1 MHSKILRP
9 RVIYEYF
16 LAFLWP
22 VLVRLFILCWIAH
35 ALTRILQLIQ
45 IHTFCWL
52 SGISVGTSQ
61 LNYITSDSWWSESS
75 FSFVYSKVIFIKV
88 RIFRHCRSLLLLSAY
103 YDSQCK
109 EFVLFK
115 SASPF
120 TVDSF
125 PAGKRGRKYVIVL
138 ELKIRTPRNF
148 NFIKSM
154 ESVPLLQKTREAV
167 LSYTYTINHSNCKK
181 KKKKKKWINCHT
193 VFFRWNSWCYLFLWT
208 SW

>member
-1 MHSKILRP
+1 MLFTNTSLLFYGQFWWDYSYFAELRMRLHVSCNLFKFIRFADYLVFRSVHHSWTILLVTHDDQSLVSRSST
-9 RVIYEYF
+9 VKWF
-16 LAFLWP
+16 LLKWGF
-22 VLVRLFILCWIAH
+22 
-35 ALTRILQLIQ
+35 
-45 IHTFCWL
+45 
-52 SGISVGTSQ
+52 
-61 LNYITSDSWWSESS
+61 SDIVED
-75 FSFVYSKVIFIKV
+75 
-88 RIFRHCRSLLLLSAY
+88 CRSLLLLSAY

-181 KKKKKKWINCHT
+181 NK
-193 VFFRWNSWCYLFLWT
+193 
-208 SW
+208 